1 MVGLSGWGI
10 RFGGWGGVAVWRG
23 VYARHRLDI
32 SVGDISFGV
41 VWCGLPWRREKLEV
55 EVLRQCSLEEEGLV
69 CFSVRSGWD
78 LWLGAQGLRAG
89 DEVLVSAITHPDM
102 VRIIQEHG
110 LLAVPVDIDPMTL
123 APRPWMLEAALTP
136 RTRVVLVAHIFGG
149 RMHLGGVA
157 KFARE
162 RGLLLVEDCAQA
174 FQGPERIGDPAADV
188 CMYSFGT
195 LKTSTALG
203 GAVLRVRDK
212 EVLGRMRE
220 VQASYP
226 SQGRGVYLKKLLKVL
241 GLVAVSRP
249 RSYGLLGLACE
260 QLGYDIDALMGGV
273 LRGFPLGEPAAM
285 FFRHLRHRP
294 SAPLLAM
301 LCRRLRTFDG
311 KRLARRASTGERFAR
326 RLRMVDLHPGR
337 HSLEK
342 THWLF
347 PVIVAN
353 PEALV
358 ADLRWHG
365 LAASQATSSI
375 VAVEAPAGRSSPVEA
390 SLMMSGMVF
399 LPVYPELPSQA
410 LDAMAWLVNDCAAH
424 RVAERVAP

>member
-1 MVGLSGWGI
+1 
-10 RFGGWGGVAVWRG
+10 
-23 VYARHRLDI
+23 
-32 SVGDISFGV
+32 
-41 VWCGLPWRREKLEV
+41 
-55 EVLRQCSLEEEGLV
+55 
-69 CFSVRSGWD
+69 
-78 LWLGAQGLRAG
+78 
-89 DEVLVSAITHPDM
+89 M

-110 LLAVPVDIDPMTL
+110 LLAVPVDIDPGTL

-149 RMHLGGVA
+149 LMHLGGVA

-249 RSYGLLGLACE
+249 RPYGLLARACA
-260 QLGYDIDALMGGV
+260 QLGYDIDSLMAGV
-273 LRGFPLGEPAAM
+273 VRGFLLREPAAM
-285 FFRHLRHRP
+285 FFRQLRHRP

-301 LCRRLRTFDG
+301 LSRRLRTFDG

-337 HSLEK
+337 HSLER

-365 LAASQATSSI
+365 LDASQATSSI

-399 LPVYPELPSQA
+399 LPVYPDLPSQA
-410 LDAMAWLVNDCAAH
+410 LDAMAWLVNDCAAP
-424 RVAERVAP
+424 RATERVVP